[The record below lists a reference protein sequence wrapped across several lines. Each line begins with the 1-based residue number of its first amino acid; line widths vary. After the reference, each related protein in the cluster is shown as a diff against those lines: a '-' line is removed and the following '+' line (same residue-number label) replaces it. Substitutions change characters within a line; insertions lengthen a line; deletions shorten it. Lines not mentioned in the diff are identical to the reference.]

1 VIRPGTLLVQKG
13 TTLPTSI
20 VLRSEPTTDDWSAF
34 ESGAELLQLKA
45 ELSNAGWNYF
55 YMGAVKQTVFGSPGA
70 KRMASAMKGISAK
83 MSLNN
88 CNSLQ
93 IDAIT
98 PQSWLGIPYLSVT
111 AHCCHI
117 QKGMIFARRTQ

>member
-1 VIRPGTLLVQKG
+1 
-13 TTLPTSI
+13 
-20 VLRSEPTTDDWSAF
+20 
-34 ESGAELLQLKA
+34 
-45 ELSNAGWNYF
+45 
-55 YMGAVKQTVFGSPGA
+55 MGAVKQTVIGSLGA
-70 KRMASAMKGISAK
+70 KRIASAMKGITAK
-83 MSLNN
+83 MRLNN

-117 QKGMIFARRTQ
+117 QRGVIFAPRTQ

>member
-1 VIRPGTLLVQKG
+1 MIRPGTLLVQKG

-20 VLRSEPTTDDWSAF
+20 VLRSEPTTNGWSAF
-34 ESGAELLQLKA
+34 ERGAELLQLKA
-45 ELSNAGWNYF
+45 ELSNAGWSYF
-55 YMGAVKQTVFGSPGA
+55 YMGAVKQTVIGSLGA
-70 KRMASAMKGISAK
+70 KRIASAMKGITAK
-83 MSLNN
+83 MRLNN

-117 QKGMIFARRTQ
+117 QRGVIFAPRTQ

>member
-1 VIRPGTLLVQKG
+1 MIRPGTLLVQKG

-20 VLRSEPTTDDWSAF
+20 GLGSEPTTKDWSAF
-34 ESGAELLQLKA
+34 ERGAELLQLKA
-45 ELSNAGWNYF
+45 ELSSAGWSYF
-55 YMGAVKQTVFGSPGA
+55 YMGAVRQTVFGRAGA
-70 KRMASAMKGISAK
+70 KRMASALKGITAK
-83 MSLNN
+83 MRLNN

-98 PQSWLGIPYLSVT
+98 PQSWLGIPHLSVT

-117 QKGMIFARRTQ
+117 QQGAIFGRRTE